1 MTDQEMT
8 GQEVHLLY
16 HISAAQENIRIQ
28 KKALLL
34 LSVPDGFHAIIMQNS
49 VWYQDSFMQT
59 LGGPFAHWC
68 PVIARNFELTQELT
82 S

>member
-1 MTDQEMT
+1 MIDQEMT

-28 KKALLL
+28 KKALFL

-49 VWYQDSFMQT
+49 VTRYQDPFMQT

-68 PVIARNFELTQELT
+68 PCHSQEF
-82 S
+82 